1 MERGITHPQFS
12 AVICCNGRHARGYG
26 VALSA
31 FIALLVC
38 VASPPFHV
46 AVSGEKCRLGQRSFG
61 CVPSSMLLSPPVPK
75 ANDGHVLTLDRVSYF
90 QPGKEKRLM
99 ILPA

>member
-1 MERGITHPQFS
+1 
-12 AVICCNGRHARGYG
+12 
-26 VALSA
+26 
-31 FIALLVC
+31 
-38 VASPPFHV
+38 
-46 AVSGEKCRLGQRSFG
+46 
-61 CVPSSMLLSPPVPK
+61 MLLSPPVPK